1 MSDEDIKNMQ
11 KQMKKED
18 EQGIGPALP
27 IPGQEQQVDPEA
39 YPPEDNTQE
48 EGASESMT
56 PMLDSEVEKYSSK
69 LNKTTK

>member
-11 KQMKKED
+11 KQMNKE
-18 EQGIGPALP
+18 EQQGIGPVLGVP
-27 IPGQEQQVDPEA
+27 DQEEQVDPDD

-56 PMLDSEVEKYSSK
+56 PMLDSEVEKYSSR